1 MIEWGDVMKI
11 KGITDVNKFFEVL
24 DQCKGKVE
32 LITSEGDRLN
42 LKSKLS
48 QYIMLSKMFAEAKIG
63 DIEIVAYEP
72 EDTQRLIDYLI
83 RG

>member
-1 MIEWGDVMKI
+1 MKGVILLKI
-11 KGITDVNKFFEVL
+11 KNITDVNKFFEVL
-24 DQCKGKVE
+24 DKCKGKVE

-48 QYIMLSKMFAEAKIG
+48 QYISLTKVFSDAKI
-63 DIEIVAYEP
+63 DEIELIASEP
-72 EDTQRLIDYLI
+72 EDMKMLIDYLI